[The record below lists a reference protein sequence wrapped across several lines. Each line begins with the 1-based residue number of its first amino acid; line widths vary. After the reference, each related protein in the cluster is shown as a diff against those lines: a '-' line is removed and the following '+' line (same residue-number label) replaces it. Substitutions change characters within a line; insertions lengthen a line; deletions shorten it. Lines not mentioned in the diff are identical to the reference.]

1 MATELKAQLSNNK
14 IGRSVKLL
22 AQLRELTPFLQDQ
35 AVFSDDY
42 LSMIYPLINQVKHL
56 SVPRVAVL
64 LRCDIESSMICSDRS
79 RTVIMTAARRFGS
92 CIIT

>member
-42 LSMIYPLINQVKHL
+42 LSMIYQLINQVNAPTHAQG
-56 SVPRVAVL
+56 RY
-64 LRCDIESSMICSDRS
+64 S
-79 RTVIMTAARRFGS
+79 REV
-92 CIIT
+92 